1 MERRIQD
8 LENRIRQLESK
19 GNLQSE
25 KQFDERVIFKNGI
38 VVENGYILFRSGPNR
53 EGIRMAVGAAAT
65 NANIIAEQG
74 VLPDGSIYLTNH
86 TLQWPLF
93 IKYNGTWIQV
103 TLP

>member
-1 MERRIQD
+1 MEKRIQD

-25 KQFDERVIFKNGI
+25 RQFDERVIFKNGI
-38 VVENGYILFRSGPNR
+38 VVENGYILFRSSSNK
-53 EGIRMAVGAAAT
+53 EGIRIAT
-65 NANIIAEQG
+65 GNASTNSAIATEQG
-74 VLPDGSIYLTNH
+74 NLPNGSLYLSNV

-93 IKYNGTWIQV
+93 LKYNGTWVQV

>member
-1 MERRIQD
+1 MEKRIQD

-25 KQFDERVIFKNGI
+25 RQFDERVIFKNGI
-38 VVENGYILFRSGPNR
+38 VVENGYILFRSGSNK
-53 EGIRMAVGAAAT
+53 EGIRIAVGNAYT
-65 NANIIAEQG
+65 NAGIIAEQG
-74 VLPDGSIYLTNH
+74 VLPNGSLYLTNF

-93 IKYNGTWIQV
+93 VKYNGTWIQV

>member
-1 MERRIQD
+1 MEKRIQD

-38 VVENGYILFRSGPNR
+38 VIENGYILVRSGSNK
-53 EGIRMAVGAAAT
+53 EGIRIAIGNAYT
-65 NANIIAEQG
+65 NAGIIAEQG
-74 VLPDGSIYLTNH
+74 TMPNGSLYLTNF

-93 IKYNGTWIQV
+93 VKYNGTWTQY